1 LSILTPRRI
10 RVLTLARSM
19 QVFAWQNNYC
29 TKSVK
34 PVAEVVEPLEA
45 VTVTV

>member
-1 LSILTPRRI
+1 
-10 RVLTLARSM
+10 M
-19 QVFAWQNNYC
+19 QPHYVNYR